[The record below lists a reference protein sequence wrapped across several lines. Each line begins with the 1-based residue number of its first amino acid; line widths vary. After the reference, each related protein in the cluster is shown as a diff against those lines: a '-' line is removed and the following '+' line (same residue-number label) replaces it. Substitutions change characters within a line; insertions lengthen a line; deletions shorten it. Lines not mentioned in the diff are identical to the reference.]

1 MAFGDNWEQ
10 MAARGADQYSDE
22 WRKSKKDK
30 RIEELTAQVQAL
42 TATVKALREELK
54 ATRQAMREAVRA

>member
-10 MAARGADQYSDE
+10 MANRGADQYSDE

-30 RIEELTAQVQAL
+30 RIEELTEQVEAL
-42 TATVKALREELK
+42 AREIKALRDELALLK
-54 ATRQAMREAVRA
+54 EFVVR